1 MAGNGP
7 SVTQLR
13 ALMAA
18 READEKA
25 QAAAKQ
31 TAARKRDLEL
41 EVHEAMVW
49 AGWKGEHKI
58 DLGDPYGVQ
67 GFTPKATETGH
78 VYDPEALITWAKPRG
93 LLSSLFG
100 ERQPRKKAINQQVK
114 RARRGQAEM
123 PDGVEPVERPFVSVR
138 DIK

>member
-1 MAGNGP
+1 MADGP

-13 ALMAA
+13 ALMEA

-25 QAAAKQ
+25 QAAAKL
-31 TAARKRDLEL
+31 TAQRKRDLEL

-58 DLGDPYGVQ
+58 DLGEPWGVQ

-78 VYDPEALITWAKPRG
+78 VYNVDALLAWAEERQLTAG
-93 LLSSLFG
+93 YFG
-100 ERQPRKKAINQQVK
+100 ERAPRKAPINQLVK
-114 RARRGQAEM
+114 RAKRGQADM
-123 PDGVEPVERPFVSVR
+123 PDGVEPVERPYVSVR